1 MFIVNTNGVK
11 YNILNGTLREP
22 RSRGPTKEK
31 KPEKNV
37 LPRIPSH
44 GDIIIQHSLV
54 IFYVV

>member
-1 MFIVNTNGVK
+1 MKDCVSH
-11 YNILNGTLREP
+11 EA
-22 RSRGPTKEK
+22 EAQQK
-31 KPEKNV
+31 KRMMNDEKNV